1 MKLTEKS
8 PALTFEDAHLL
19 GNGRLGATVY
29 GGVPYEEILINDDT
43 LWSGSESYRVNEEY
57 YDRLMQA
64 RALALAGDVK
74 KANDIINDYMEGTW
88 GEAYMPLGS
97 ALICVGQKDNR
108 RHKRF
113 SRVIHPNDDPTL
125 QGYARDG

>member
-57 YDRLMQA
+57 YSSPAKSIR
-64 RALALAGDVK
+64 
-74 KANDIINDYMEGTW
+74 
-88 GEAYMPLGS
+88 
-97 ALICVGQKDNR
+97 
-108 RHKRF
+108 
-113 SRVIHPNDDPTL
+113 
-125 QGYARDG
+125 